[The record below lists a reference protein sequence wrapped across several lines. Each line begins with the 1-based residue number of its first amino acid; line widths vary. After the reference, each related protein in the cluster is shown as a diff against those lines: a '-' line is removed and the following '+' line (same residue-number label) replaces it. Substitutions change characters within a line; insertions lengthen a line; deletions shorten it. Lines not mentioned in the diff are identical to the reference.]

1 MLRYQEKAPY
11 LNGGVPSG
19 IPVSLNQKH
28 HQAVLAQSHVAQPQ
42 QASDP
47 IRLSMQQSGLQHA
60 IAVEKPDDK

>member
-1 MLRYQEKAPY
+1 MLRSQDKVPY

-28 HQAVLAQSHVAQPQ
+28 HQGIPQSHVAQAQ
-42 QASDP
+42 QDP

-60 IAVEKPDDK
+60 IAVEKADDK